1 MSAATSK
8 RSIVLIADDDDDLR
22 GAIAD
27 ALRDEDA
34 FDVVEA
40 RDGTEALALALSM
53 QPHAIVLD
61 HRMPGLSGAEVI
73 HRLRGAGIAIPI
85 IFMTAARD
93 VAQLAAKVGVQ
104 CFLGKPFGVEDL
116 VALIVRALAGRCV

>member
-1 MSAATSK
+1 MSAAVIG

-61 HRMPGLSGAEVI
+61 HRMPGLSGADVI
-73 HRLRGAGIAIPI
+73 DRLRGAGISVPI

-93 VAQLAAKVGVQ
+93 VAQLAGKLGVQ
-104 CFLGKPFGVEDL
+104 CFLGKPFGVDEL
-116 VALIVRALAGRCV
+116 VALIGRALVGHC

>member
-1 MSAATSK
+1 MSAAATG
-8 RSIVLIADDDDDLR
+8 RSLVLLADDDDDLR

-53 QPHAIVLD
+53 HPHAIVLD
-61 HRMPGLSGAEVI
+61 HRMPGLSGAEVAT
-73 HRLRGAGIAIPI
+73 RLRGAGIAIPI
-85 IFMTAARD
+85 ILVTAARD
-93 VAQLAAKVGVQ
+93 VAQLAGNAGLQ

-116 VALIVRALAGRCV
+116 VALIGRALAGHC